1 MQASTEELDPF
12 STLEDVSI
20 LPVRASKES
29 CGTLQKPGA
38 LVAAQ
43 NLADNNNQAHRQK
56 RTNATTE
63 GRLIASAGERCAI
76 FVYSHFL
83 LNSNPTVPSTV
94 TSLQLAAR
102 RAAQLAQPTAAAQIR
117 LGAVSARKH
126 TRSPVLQGRSLTK
139 QCCRCSNF

>member
-1 MQASTEELDPF
+1 MSATE
-12 STLEDVSI
+12 
-20 LPVRASKES
+20 
-29 CGTLQKPGA
+29 
-38 LVAAQ
+38 
-43 NLADNNNQAHRQK
+43 

-102 RAAQLAQPTAAAQIR
+102 RAAKLAQATAAAQTR
-117 LGAVSARKH
+117 LGTVSARKH
-126 TRSPVLQGRSLTK
+126 TRAQGCKAGASPGSTAGAVTFEG
-139 QCCRCSNF
+139 CV